1 MSEEWVV
8 NASPLILFSRIDR
21 LDLIED
27 VAPAILV
34 PNAVIEEVRAG
45 QHKDRTAARAM
56 EWAGGYRVE
65 DIAVAASIE
74 HWDLGTGEAQV
85 IAHCVDAP
93 RWAVLDDRA
102 ARRCAA
108 AHDVRVIGT
117 LGVVLRAKNR
127 GQVESARP
135 LVKKLVAAGM
145 FIGDEF
151 VEACL
156 PASGNEAVM
165 PQAHVG
171 LFRTS
176 CGHLTFFLCSLCCL

>member
-85 IAHCVDAP
+85 IAHCVDVP
-93 RWAVLDDRA
+93 RWLCSTTVLH
-102 ARRCAA
+102 AA
-108 AHDVRVIGT
+108 A
-117 LGVVLRAKNR
+117 LRLTTCESLELSESSCAQRIVDRSRALARWLKNWLP
-127 GQVESARP
+127 QACSSAMSSWKP
-135 LVKKLVAAGM
+135 
-145 FIGDEF
+145 
-151 VEACL
+151 CL
-156 PASGNEAVM
+156 PASGNEALM